1 MRITVKKISKFLN
14 WSVTLISQN
23 IKKSSFLVVVLELY
37 IYVYFK
43 LTVMS
48 KYCSFFKTQIKIFRN
63 VWILLHFCHQN
74 IA

>member
-1 MRITVKKISKFLN
+1 MRKTVKQISKFLN
-14 WSVTLISQN
+14 WSVTLFSQN

-48 KYCSFFKTQIKIFRN
+48 KYCSFFKTQIKFLETYGFCYIF
-63 VWILLHFCHQN
+63 VIKK
-74 IA
+74 